1 METRKS
7 IALKP
12 HECYGGSLVFK
23 SLYLYM
29 YHKHMMV
36 ILVPCM
42 IFPYTSVTRL
52 PCKCA
57 PSEQTSRVTSYH
69 KTKVCCLG
77 FGPVKKPGK
86 SACFACCPHGGGYWW
101 LFPGSGPQESNIPP
115 RPPPHTDGPVKT
127 VACLTRLPATEDWQQ
142 PGHGMRQTGAERG
155 SCRRTGDCHSVLV
168 RQFRLIYWSWR

>member
-1 METRKS
+1 
-7 IALKP
+7 
-12 HECYGGSLVFK
+12 
-23 SLYLYM
+23 M

-42 IFPYTSVTRL
+42 IFTYTSVTTL

-57 PSEQTSRVTSYH
+57 PSEKTSRVRRYH

-115 RPPPHTDGPVKT
+115 RPPPPTDGPVKT
-127 VACLTRLPATEDWQQ
+127 VACLTRLPARENWQQ
-142 PGHGMRQTGAERG
+142 PGHEADWRRERFMYKDWRLSPCLG
-155 SCRRTGDCHSVLV
+155 QAISPHLLVLE
-168 RQFRLIYWSWR
+168 INCSWCYGVLHFKLAK